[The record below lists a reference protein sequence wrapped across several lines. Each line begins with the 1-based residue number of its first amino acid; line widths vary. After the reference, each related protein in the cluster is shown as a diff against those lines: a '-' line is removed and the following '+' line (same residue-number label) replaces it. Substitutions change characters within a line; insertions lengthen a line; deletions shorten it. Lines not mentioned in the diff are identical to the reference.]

1 MADQLRFNVRV
12 QREFVTVLRQ
22 RVNGYF
28 TDNNISK
35 YGNWEMVVKSI
46 FMLALYLVP
55 LGLIL
60 TGTIQAWWMVLGLW
74 FVAGFGMSGIG
85 LSIMHDANHDAY
97 SRFPIV
103 NKFMGYLINLV
114 GGSSVNWR
122 LQHNVLHHTY
132 TNVEG
137 KDEDIRSPGG
147 LMKFS
152 PHTPGKSMFK
162 YQFIY
167 AWLLYGLMTFSW
179 FTTKD
184 FQQMLR
190 YKRQGLTKLVKKPFA
205 EMFTRMLLAKVAY
218 VGFTLVLP
226 LIIAPSAWWITLIG
240 FSIMHYTAG
249 LMLASI
255 FQPAHVMPDTSFPLP
270 DNKGSFE
277 NSWAVHQ
284 LLTTTNFAP
293 RSQVFSWFVGGLN
306 YQIEHHLFP
315 HICHVHYKK
324 ISEIVKKTAQEFN
337 LPYYSQP
344 TFFSALWNHGK
355 ILYRLGHAA

>member
-1 MADQLRFNVRV
+1 
-12 QREFVTVLRQ
+12 
-22 RVNGYF
+22 
-28 TDNNISK
+28 
-35 YGNWEMVVKSI
+35 
-46 FMLALYLVP
+46 
-55 LGLIL
+55 
-60 TGTIQAWWMVLGLW
+60 
-74 FVAGFGMSGIG
+74 
-85 LSIMHDANHDAY
+85 
-97 SRFPIV
+97 
-103 NKFMGYLINLV
+103 
-114 GGSSVNWR
+114 
-122 LQHNVLHHTY
+122 
-132 TNVEG
+132 
-137 KDEDIRSPGG
+137 
-147 LMKFS
+147 
-152 PHTPGKSMFK
+152 
-162 YQFIY
+162 
-167 AWLLYGLMTFSW
+167 
-179 FTTKD
+179 
-184 FQQMLR
+184 MLR